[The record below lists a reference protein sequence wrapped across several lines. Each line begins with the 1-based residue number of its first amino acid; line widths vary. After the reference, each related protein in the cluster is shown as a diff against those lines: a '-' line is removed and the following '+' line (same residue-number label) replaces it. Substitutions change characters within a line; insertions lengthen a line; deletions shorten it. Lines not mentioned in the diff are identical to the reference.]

1 MTKLEFLLALHDR
14 LEGLPQEDIEERLC
28 FYTEMIEDRME
39 EGLSEEDAVA
49 EMGAVGEIA
58 GQIIADIPLAKLVM
72 EKMKTKRRLGAWET
86 VLLVL
91 GFPVWLPL
99 LISFFAVVLSL
110 YISLWAV
117 LVSLWAVLLSV
128 TVCALCGTVGGAVLA
143 LCGRGPVGAAV
154 IGMGLICAG
163 LAVFLF
169 LGCRAA
175 TQGTLRLTAKL
186 VLAAKN
192 AFVKKEGAA

>member
-14 LEGLPQEDIEERLC
+14 LEGLPQEDVEERLR
-28 FYTEMIEDRME
+28 FYAEMIEDRME
-39 EGLSEEDAVA
+39 EGLSEEEAVA
-49 EMGAVGEIA
+49 EMGTVGEIA
-58 GQIIADIPLAKLVM
+58 GQIIADIPLTKLVK
-72 EKMKTKRRLGAWET
+72 EKMKTKRRLGAWEI

-99 LISFFAVVLSL
+99 LISFFAVVISL

-117 LVSLWAVLLSV
+117 LVSLWAVFLSAA
-128 TVCALCGTVGGAVLA
+128 VCALCGTVGGAVIM
-143 LCGRGPVGAAV
+143 LCGRGAVGAAV
-154 IGMGLICAG
+154 IGTGLVCAG
-163 LAVFLF
+163 LAVLLF
-169 LGCRAA
+169 FGCKAA
-175 TQGTLRLTAKL
+175 TQGTLRLTAKS